1 MRCIMKYCAK
11 LILLLLFKYKSNN
24 PFSPGMDGSL
34 VFTTTPP
41 KYFSY

>member
-11 LILLLLFKYKSNN
+11 LILLLLFKYKSN